1 MIIKKRDGKH
11 GIFMISSNP
20 TARDLRR
27 INRQTVFRYLYTD
40 GPMSRLDLSQLSG
53 LSVGTIANVISEL
66 LSENLVLEAGFE
78 ASEGGRPR
86 AILTLNMEYG
96 YFIGGEIGET
106 ELTIE
111 LFDLKLTKLKAV
123 KYALKEGENNPQMV
137 VQQFARHVEQMLEE
151 EQIAHDKILGLGLGV
166 PGIVALAEEETVAAP
181 AWGWMAAPL
190 KTMLEECFPIPLYV
204 DNGSKL
210 MALAEMHRDPEA
222 HLETMAVLN
231 IGTGAGAGIIH
242 EGKLYRGG
250 NNSAGEWGH
259 TTMVLDG
266 EQCRCGNRGCLEAYI
281 GAPGIIRRLR
291 AAAPQRLMHLTD
303 EAEIVETVIK
313 MAKQGDSTMAL
324 ILTETTRYLGA
335 GIANLINLFNPQRII
350 LGGKVGLLFGEYHLP
365 EIIQEVKHYALRQPF
380 SAARILISHLGGDAV
395 SLGAARLALEA
406 FLMQVGKPG
415 SHFSQQV
422 VSRAAL
428 STRGKLRRD

>member
-1 MIIKKRDGKH
+1 MA
-11 GIFMISSNP
+11 SSNP

-66 LSENLVLEAGFE
+66 LAENLVLEAGFE

-106 ELTIE
+106 EIIVE
-111 LFDLKLTKLKAV
+111 LFDLKLTKLRAIKS
-123 KYALKEGENNPQMV
+123 ALTEEENNPHTV
-137 VQQFARHVEQMLEE
+137 VQRFAQHVKFLLDE
-151 EQIAHDKILGLGLGV
+151 EQIAQDAILGMGLGV
-166 PGIVALAEEETVAAP
+166 PGIVELGAEETVSAP
-181 AWGWMAAPL
+181 AWGWVSTPL
-190 KTMLEECFPIPLYV
+190 KTMLKEHLPLPLYV

-210 MALAEMHRDPEA
+210 MALAEMHRDPETYQ
-222 HLETMAVLN
+222 ETMAVLN
-231 IGTGAGAGIIH
+231 IGTGVGAGIIY

-266 EQCRCGNRGCLEAYI
+266 DACRCGCRGCLEAYI
-281 GAPGIIRRLR
+281 GAPGIIRRLHEV
-291 AAAPQRLMHLTD
+291 APESLTHLND
-303 EAEIVETVIK
+303 ETETVKTLIQ
-313 MAKQGDSTMAL
+313 MAKQGDATMDH
-324 ILTETTRYLGA
+324 ILAETVHYLGA
-335 GIANLINLFNPQRII
+335 GVANLINLFNPQRII
-350 LGGKVGLLFGEYHLP
+350 LGGKIGLLFGEQCLP
-365 EIIQEVKHYALRQPF
+365 AIVQEVERYALKQPF
-380 SAARILISHLGGDAV
+380 HATRILVSQLGEDAV
-395 SLGAARLALEA
+395 SLGGARLALEA
-406 FLMQVGKPG
+406 FLTQVGKAG
-415 SHFSQQV
+415 DHFSQHI

-428 STRGKLRRD
+428 STRERRGN

>member
-1 MIIKKRDGKH
+1 MT
-11 GIFMISSNP
+11 SANP

-66 LSENLVLEAGFE
+66 LAENLVLEAGFE

-106 ELTIE
+106 EIIVE
-111 LFDLKLTKLKAV
+111 LFDLKLTKRKAIT
-123 KYALKEGENNPQMV
+123 YALKEDENNPFTV
-137 VQQFARHVEQMLEE
+137 VERFVQHAKLLLTQEQVA
-151 EQIAHDKILGLGLGV
+151 QDAILGMGIGV
-166 PGIVALAEEETVAAP
+166 PGVVELAEEETVSAP
-181 AWGWMAAPL
+181 AWDWVPASL
-190 KTMLEECFPIPLYV
+190 KTMLEEHFPIPLYV

-222 HLETMAVLN
+222 HQETMAVLN
-231 IGTGAGAGIIH
+231 IGTGAGAGIIY

-266 EQCRCGNRGCLEAYI
+266 DECRCGCRGCLEAYI

-291 AAAPQRLMHLTD
+291 EIAPQSLTHLSD
-303 EAEIVETVIK
+303 ETEIVKTLIT
-313 MAKQGDSTMAL
+313 MAKQGDTIMAH
-324 ILTETTRYLGA
+324 ILSETVHYLGA
-335 GIANLINLFNPQRII
+335 GVANLINLFNPQRII
-350 LGGKVGLLFGEYHLP
+350 LGGKIGLLLGEHCLP
-365 EIIQEVKHYALRQPF
+365 EIIQEVERYALKQPF
-380 SAARILISHLGGDAV
+380 HATRILVSQLGTDAV
-395 SLGAARLALEA
+395 SLGGARLALEA
-406 FLMQVGKPG
+406 FLTQVGKSG
-415 SHFSQQV
+415 DHFSQHI

-428 STRGKLRRD
+428 STRGKKGV